1 MAQVLSVFLAS
12 LGALL
17 FSFVSIH
24 LHRMIK
30 YIKKKFEHPFLLFI
44 CWKIWMVFLCGNTM
58 VSWFLDVWFN
68 FYLYKC
74 ISNFFSSILLL
85 TSSLC
90 LEENTNTACPQRI
103 TYLLPLTCT
112 WMASSCSFIS
122 CLLLEKPKNNSL
134 SKGFT
139 MQGGQSNRDKL
150 NFRNHVYSRLEFIWG
165 SYHLL

>member
-1 MAQVLSVFLAS
+1 M
-12 LGALL
+12 
-17 FSFVSIH
+17 
-24 LHRMIK
+24 
-30 YIKKKFEHPFLLFI
+30 
-44 CWKIWMVFLCGNTM
+44 
-58 VSWFLDVWFN
+58 FN

-103 TYLLPLTCT
+103 TYLLPLICT

-139 MQGGQSNRDKL
+139 MQGGQSYRDKL
-150 NFRNHVYSRLEFIWG
+150 NVKNHVYSRPKYKSLFEAFFIYYSEYSFFFFGVGDEW
-165 SYHLL
+165 LPWNIVTTTVIEIWLWNTVNRI